1 MFRLLVMWILIATCF
16 SDSIDAS
23 AQVDSSQPPVKGPPP
38 PATEA
43 PQKVLPTWTAEGTR
57 LVRASITWETVYP
70 RPVGDAQ
77 SAQSWLLVSGKTLN
91 GDQEIAIHLN
101 PAGPI
106 GKVLGDEGKATCL
119 MLLRWPRDEKTS
131 LNDQDILL
139 LAPLEALKQ

>member
-1 MFRLLVMWILIATCF
+1 MLRQLSVCIAIFFT
-16 SDSIDAS
+16 SVLDAA
-23 AQVDSSQPPVKGPPP
+23 AQEAAEQRPVKGSSP
-38 PATEA
+38 PAADT
-43 PQKVLPTWTAEGTR
+43 PQKELPTWTAEGTR

-70 RPVGDAQ
+70 RPAGDAQ
-77 SAQSWLLVSGKTLN
+77 SAQSWLLVSGKTLD
-91 GDQEIAIHLN
+91 GGQEITIHLN
-101 PAGPI
+101 PAGSI